1 MSDHNT
7 VERARHRWRE
17 ILPQLGIETR
27 FLVNKHGPCPLCGG
41 KDRFRFDDKDGEG
54 TYICGQCGAGNGL
67 ILVRKQ
73 NGWDFRTACDA
84 IDKIIGAD
92 APPLK
97 NAPAQSKEPKKDDS
111 KRRAEAIRRAL
122 AQAADPGVVDAYLS
136 RRGIAARSPVLLG
149 RARCPYFDED
159 RQFVGNFPAVV
170 APILGPDGSL
180 QSAAR
185 IYDADLGSLS
195 RKKPL
200 PPVKTIS
207 GGAVRLFDA
216 EEELGVAEGVE
227 TALAAHELFNVPVWA
242 ALSDVGLKSFQPPR
256 GLLQLLIFGD
266 NDPNFV
272 GQAATFDLAKRLH
285 QETKGQLVIEPHIAP
300 LVKTGKSD
308 WLDVLNAGGG
318 DDRRA

>member
-27 FLVNKHGPCPLCGG
+27 FLVNRHGPCPLCGG

-73 NGWDFRTACDA
+73 NGWDFRTACDE

-97 NAPAQSKEPKKDDS
+97 NALAQSKEPKKDDS

-122 AQAADPGVVDAYLS
+122 AQAVSPGVVDAYLS

-149 RARCPYFDED
+149 DARCPYFDDE
-159 RQFVGNFPAVV
+159 RRLIGHYPAVV
-170 APILGPDGSL
+170 APILGPECDL
-180 QSAAR
+180 QSAHR
-185 IYDADLGSLS
+185 IYDAEIDP
-195 RKKPL
+195 RKKSL
-200 PPVKTIS
+200 PPVGTIT
-207 GGAVRLFDA
+207 GGAVRLHDPD
-216 EEELGVAEGVE
+216 EELGIAEGIE
-227 TALAAHELFNVPVWA
+227 TALAAHELFKVPVWG
-242 ALSDVGLKSFQPPR
+242 ALTANGIKTFQPPR
-256 GLLQLLIFGD
+256 GLLRLHVFAD
-266 NDPNFV
+266 NDANYV
-272 GQAATFDLAKRLH
+272 GQVAAYELAHRLNRDGLTVEVH
-285 QETKGQLVIEPHIAP
+285 VPPIAD
-300 LVKTGKSD
+300 TD
-308 WLDVLNAGGG
+308 WLDVLNGV
-318 DDRRA
+318 DR